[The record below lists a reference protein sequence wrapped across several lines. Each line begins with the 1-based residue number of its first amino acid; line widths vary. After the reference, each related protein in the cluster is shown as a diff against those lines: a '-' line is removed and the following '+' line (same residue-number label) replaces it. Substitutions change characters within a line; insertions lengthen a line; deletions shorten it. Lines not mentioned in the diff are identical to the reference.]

1 MTQPLATFAD
11 VQDLLPT
18 LSSADEARVSNLL
31 VKASALLRQRIPW
44 IDSRVSRF
52 QADATDLGGV
62 DPVTVAT
69 VVATIVKRY
78 LVNPSGATNQ
88 SETIGPWSHSQ
99 GFALRGDKDVRGEL
113 IVTDSDIA
121 NLTPARK
128 SKSRLKTIKQK
139 GRLAPWPYGDVGN
152 PSLAATSS
160 SVDSWLL
167 TAGLSDP
174 AAELG
179 PFIDYPPGE

>member
-1 MTQPLATFAD
+1 MSEPLAVFAD

-18 LSSADEARVSNLL
+18 LSSADETRVNNLL
-31 VKASALLRQRIPW
+31 IKASALLRQRLPW
-44 IDSRVSRF
+44 IDSRITRF
-52 QADATDLGGV
+52 EADPTDLGGV
-62 DPVTVAT
+62 DPVTAAT
-69 VVATIVKRY
+69 VVATMVKRY

-88 SETIGPWSHSQ
+88 SETIGPYAHSQ

-121 NLTPARK
+121 NLTPAKK
-128 SKSRLKTIKQK
+128 SKSRLATIKQK

-152 PSLAATSS
+152 PSLAASTS